1 MVFLDLDFI
10 HGDHLVAASGHTVQK
25 NAAIAPIDW
34 VLKEVPDAT
43 SVRLQQQWVNG
54 KRQTLYQVTNAEQT
68 QLLNAESL
76 KPVALNRT
84 DIRYIANQ
92 YYAGSAEVKAQVS
105 LITDN
110 APSEINLSLLPVW
123 RADFNALG
131 SPTLYFSAHT
141 GELVTK
147 RHDFWRV
154 FDVFWM
160 LHIMDYQDRVNVDT
174 WWLKAASLANL
185 VFLLSGAVLLFYHYR
200 PRKNRRKPS

>member
-1 MVFLDLDFI
+1 M
-10 HGDHLVAASGHTVQK
+10 AASGHTVQK
-25 NAAIAPIDW
+25 DAAIAPIDW
-34 VLKEVPDAT
+34 VLKEIPDAT
-43 SVRLQQQWVNG
+43 SIRLQQQWING
-54 KRQTLYQVTNAEQT
+54 KRQTLYQVKSAHQT

-76 KPVALNRT
+76 EPITLNRT
-84 DIRYIANQ
+84 DIRYIASQ
-92 YYAGSAEVKAQVS
+92 YYAGSADVKAQVS

-110 APSEINLSLLPVW
+110 APSEINPAVLPVW

-131 SPTLYFSAHT
+131 SPTLYLSAHT

-174 WWLKAASLANL
+174 WWLKVASLANL
-185 VFLLSGAVLLFYHYR
+185 LFLLSGAVLLFNHYR
-200 PRKNRRKPS
+200 PRKNRRKTS